1 MPAGSTLTIR
11 NVTSLSVQATGQ
23 MANGN
28 VITAADCVSIAF
40 FFQHGQCD
48 DPVGDQLVLFHGR
61 ELRCIRSE
69 CHCEQRCDGQCNM
82 YERCTLQP
90 TLNFA
95 DASLLTL
102 AVRNSEASRW
112 PTSTWSDVPRR
123 SSASSA
129 RHLVGEITTLDMVQD
144 HPALVKPIG
153 WFTTPQDFAAI
164 GIYVKHR
171 SLKLPLDD
179 SPMDVDWCMLPLF
192 EYVLYDV
199 VNEHRS
205 FVHLFPSE
213 GRVEVAWDR
222 CANQLTMWPSGRRQ
236 KCSGLQ
242 RCPQTR
248 RGCYNH

>member
-1 MPAGSTLTIR
+1 MALPDVLLQGIGQFKLGSI
-11 NVTSLSVQATGQ
+11 SLADFD
-23 MANGN
+23 MERHPNGN
-28 VITAADCVSIAF
+28 MVVKAGGTSAFLLVGTYTGPPNPKIPSGVKLALRYVLTYHEGVNTA
-40 FFQHGQCD
+40 
-48 DPVGDQLVLFHGR
+48 
-61 ELRCIRSE
+61 
-69 CHCEQRCDGQCNM
+69 
-82 YERCTLQP
+82 
-90 TLNFA
+90 
-95 DASLLTL
+95 
-102 AVRNSEASRW
+102 
-112 PTSTWSDVPRR
+112 

-129 RHLVGEITTLDMVQD
+129 RRLVGDITALHMVQD